1 MALENHPIKTR
12 ENPRNETGKLGDER
26 AYWFHGI
33 RFLNDCLVTI
43 GLAQEPPFSGSKSS
57 FLVIKDVFSTRSP
70 LGASFQLLSERL
82 AQLR

>member
-1 MALENHPIKTR
+1 M
-12 ENPRNETGKLGDER
+12 
-26 AYWFHGI
+26 
-33 RFLNDCLVTI
+33 I